1 MGQAKVRR
9 EALRQELLKNSKEW
23 DFATSLWEA
32 ALCAELR
39 EGAVVVVPRAPPE
52 QLAWSRMPAQE
63 CHAIARWYAK
73 NDPSGKARM
82 ITGWWVQWPNF
93 VLHSVVEV
101 EGRLICITPSA
112 FGETEIP
119 FISDPKITWTEDGE
133 V

>member
-73 NDPSGKARM
+73 NDSGKGLSEA
-82 ITGWWVQWPNF
+82 I
-93 VLHSVVEV
+93 
-101 EGRLICITPSA
+101 
-112 FGETEIP
+112 
-119 FISDPKITWTEDGE
+119 
-133 V
+133 